1 MTDRHRS
8 FEELF
13 DDEFDAC
20 VSVARRITGDSEV
33 ARELASE
40 AFARAWV
47 RWSRIERGSAPGG
60 WVIRVT
66 ANLAIDHARRRRRAE
81 LLPVDRAT
89 SVPVDDVIATRVA
102 LTEALGK
109 LSRRQRDVI
118 VLRHLAGLSEADTAA
133 ALGVSTG
140 SVKAHAHRGIGRL
153 RSLLTEPTEAAAGG

>member
-1 MTDRHRS
+1 MTERHRS

-13 DDEFDAC
+13 DTEFDAC
-20 VSVARRITGDSEV
+20 VTVARRITGNAEV
-33 ARELASE
+33 AEELAAE

-47 RWSRIERGSAPGG
+47 RWRRIAGGSSPGG

-66 ANLAIDHARRRRRAE
+66 SNLAIDHARRRRRAE
-81 LLPVDRAT
+81 KLPIEVSG
-89 SVPVDDVIATRVA
+89 SVPVDDVVATRVA
-102 LTEALGK
+102 LNEALGK

-140 SVKAHAHRGIGRL
+140 SVKAHAHRGLGRL
-153 RSLLTEPTEAAAGG
+153 RSIMTDPTEVATDG